1 MSRLARCRT
10 VALLLAGGEGTRTG
24 GRKQFR
30 RASGRS
36 ILRHAAEGLL
46 AVREVGGLIVVVPAD
61 RVGATARELDSLA
74 RPFEVVAGG
83 STRNESA
90 RQGVAALPDRC
101 QWVLIHDAARP
112 FASTALVRRVL
123 TAARAHGA
131 AIPAVPVTDSTIE
144 VARDGS
150 LRRYVDRDRLGAVQ
164 TPQAFDRAVIE
175 RAFASSRRN
184 DFTDDASAV
193 LKCGEPVH
201 VVAGEATN
209 LKITTPEQLAR
220 ALREL
225 RRARQPAGGR

>member
-30 RASGRS
+30 RAAGRS

-46 AVREVGGLIVVVPAD
+46 AVREVGGLVVVVPED
-61 RVGATARELDSLA
+61 RVSATARELDSLP
-74 RPFEVVAGG
+74 RPVEVVAGG
-83 STRNESA
+83 TTRNESA
-90 RQGVAALPDRC
+90 RRGVAGLPARC

-123 TAARAHGA
+123 SAARTHGA
-131 AIPAVPVTDSTIE
+131 AIPAVPVTDSTVE
-144 VARDGS
+144 VAPDGS
-150 LRRYVDRDRLGAVQ
+150 LKRYLDRDRLGAVQ
-164 TPQAFDRAVIE
+164 TPQGFARAVVE

-193 LKCGEPVH
+193 LRSGEPVY

-209 LKITTPEQLAR
+209 IKITTPEQLAR
-220 ALREL
+220 ALRDL
-225 RRARQPAGGR
+225 RRARQPARGR